1 MPNPQRP
8 PLEQRLTLVAWFV
21 KQLGYDSNVA
31 MLKDLQEINED
42 WIDGLHPVL
51 LRATARVN
59 TNIKIPKDVLEEMDD
74 NIRSDLEQINKARSE
89 PIVLKYFQYLAVLA
103 VEYLLRLH
111 AKQPQQLI
119 NDLQDFAASKSE
131 HYPAPTNLNK
141 LALWMATG
149 AGKTLLMHLNYR
161 QFLRYQNDLF
171 VPDNIIL
178 VTPNE
183 TLTTQHIEEMHTSGI
198 SCFQHGQNEGGGL
211 TLYDTPVRVL
221 EISKLTERKRGDAT
235 VPTSTFQ
242 GRNLVFV
249 DEGHKGSG
257 GDAWFARRDELA
269 KDGFVFEYS
278 ATYGQAFKPT
288 GKPSSRED
296 EYARSIAVDYSYRH
310 FHNDGYGK
318 DFNVVNLD
326 GDPQEEQQD
335 VLMLGNL
342 LVFLQQRAC
351 FETNYEQFSKH
362 NLESP
367 LLLLLG
373 ARVIGGAGRTD
384 IVDFLRFLNKV
395 TTDTTWVQ
403 DTAGDIL
410 HGKSGIK
417 DSDGRDV
424 FDKRLKWLREWHR
437 NTTGPNNI
445 HNDLL
450 KYVFRADAP
459 GALQFCPITS
469 ANGEVALRVS
479 GGSQHFGLIYVGNDA
494 IRKLR
499 DLVEQDCPDI
509 QIFEESIAT
518 PLFPKVASPQSP
530 INILIGAKK
539 FMEGWSS
546 WRVSGMG
553 LLNVGK
559 NEGPLIIQLFGRGVR
574 LKGANMSLKRGGGDD
589 PPKNLSILETMNIF
603 GIRASFISDFREMLE
618 REGVWEETL
627 FLPVT
632 TWSNDKLR
640 KAKLF
645 VPKYPDTGFVR
656 PTKLI
661 PDSRLL
667 PVKLDISSSV
677 MHVASNTPNTGTNS
691 STKPKSPPIVS
702 KLPTAA
708 LNWNDLHRR
717 LQEYRVRA
725 GLWNLALSTNDIRKV
740 LLNGKY
746 EIICDS
752 KELFKPTSPDNIR
765 RIQNTAFAVL
775 RKYVARFYNSR
786 RGQWAKE
793 NISYQPIETEHPNL
807 FVHEAKQYTLS
818 IPHDEEHKEIIDEL
832 RELIDNRQ
840 KLDAMLKSTS
850 DDWDNPPPRLYFDN
864 HLYQPLLVAQ
874 KLQDKGI
881 RVVPQG
887 LNTGEAQFVEKLQE
901 YLKGNPLQANE
912 SVFLLRNR
920 SRAGVGFFSDL
931 GSTYPDFILWI
942 KRGNQQRVV
951 FVEPH
956 GMVHAPAYA
965 NDPKAYLH
973 ETMKPLNTQLAQQY
987 PDIQMNSFLISQTP
1001 FDDLKN
1007 SYDDGK
1013 WTLKKFRN
1021 HNILFFENCIAH
1033 ILK

>member
-1 MPNPQRP
+1 MPSPQRP
-8 PLEQRLTLVAWFV
+8 PLEQRLTLVTWFAD
-21 KQLGYDSNVA
+21 QLGYDSNVA
-31 MLKDLQEINED
+31 MLKDLQESSED
-42 WIDGLHPVL
+42 WGDDLHPILQLV
-51 LRATARVN
+51 TARGN
-59 TNIKIPKDVLEEMDD
+59 AKIPEDVLKEMDD
-74 NIRSDLEQINKARSE
+74 NIRSDLEQINRARPE

-103 VEYLLRLH
+103 VEYFLKLR
-111 AKQPQQLI
+111 AEQPKQLVK
-119 NDLQDFAASKSE
+119 NLQDFATE
-131 HYPAPTNLNK
+131 HYPAPDKINDLNK

-183 TLTTQHIEEMHTSGI
+183 TLTVQHIEEMHTSGI
-198 SCFQHGQNEGGGL
+198 PCFQHGQGGDSGL
-211 TLYDTPVRVL
+211 VFNDTPIRVL
-221 EISKLTERKRGDAT
+221 EISKLTEEKRSDVR
-235 VPTSTFQ
+235 VPTNAFQ
-242 GRNLVFV
+242 GCNLVFV

-288 GKPSSRED
+288 AKPNTKED

-318 DFNVVNLD
+318 DFDVVNLD

-335 VLMLGNL
+335 TLMLGNL

-351 FETNYEQFSKH
+351 FETNYEQFTQH

-373 ARVIGGAGRTD
+373 ARVTGGTGRTD

-395 TTDTTWVQ
+395 TMETSWVQ
-403 DTAGDIL
+403 STADEIL
-410 HGKSGIK
+410 RGKSGIQ
-417 DSDGRDV
+417 DSNGRDV
-424 FDKRLKWLREWHR
+424 FHKRLKWLKEWHN
-437 NTTGPNNI
+437 NTADPNNI
-445 HNDLL
+445 HNALL
-450 KYVFRADAP
+450 KYIFRADTP

-469 ANGEVALRVS
+469 AKGEVALRVS
-479 GGSQHFGLIYVGNDA
+479 GNLDYFGLIYVGNDA
-494 IRKLR
+494 IKKLC
-499 DLVEQDCPDI
+499 DLVEQECPDI
-509 QIFEESIAT
+509 QIFEESVAT
-518 PLFPKVASPQSP
+518 PLFPKVANPQSP

-559 NEGPLIIQLFGRGVR
+559 SEGPLIIQLFGRGVR
-574 LKGANMSLKRGGGDD
+574 LKGANMSLKRGGGDK

-603 GIRASFISDFREMLE
+603 GIRAGFISDFREMLE

-632 TWSNDKLR
+632 VWPNNELR
-640 KAKLF
+640 KEKLF
-645 VPKYPDTGFVR
+645 VPKYPDSGFVR
-656 PTKLI
+656 PTKLTL
-661 PDSRLL
+661 SKHL

-677 MHVASNTPNTGTNS
+677 MHVASNAPNTSGGTKTQS
-691 STKPKSPPIVS
+691 QGVR
-702 KLPTAA
+702 LPTVAFHH
-708 LNWNDLHRR
+708 LDWNDLHRR

-725 GLWNLALSTNDIRKV
+725 GLWNLALSTNDLRNILR
-740 LLNGKY
+740 NGKY
-746 EIICDS
+746 KIICDS
-752 KELFKPTSPDNIR
+752 KALLEPTSPDNIR

-775 RKYVARFYNSR
+775 RKYVDRFYNSR

-793 NISYQPIETEHPNL
+793 NISYKPIEAEHPNL

-818 IPHDEEHKEIIDEL
+818 IPHDNEHKAIIDEL
-832 RELIDNRQ
+832 RALIDNQQ

-901 YLKGNPLQANE
+901 HLKDNPLQANE

-942 KRGNQQRVV
+942 KRGNEQRVV

-956 GMVHAPAYA
+956 GMVHAPAYDK
-965 NDPKAYLH
+965 DPKATLP
-973 ETMKPLNTQLAQQY
+973 ETLKPLNTQLAQQY
-987 PDIQMNSFLISQTP
+987 PDIQMDSYLISQTP
-1001 FDDLKN
+1001 FDDLQK
-1007 SYDDGK
+1007 SYGEGDWDRQ
-1013 WTLKKFRN
+1013 KFRD
-1021 HNILFFENCIAH
+1021 HNILFLEDTNCIAH